1 VHLPVRLGGR
11 GGAGYW
17 GGVKSGGCGG
27 DTRTTAGE
35 VVEPW
40 DVDNVAVL
48 IVVAVGVG
56 VVVVGGG
63 GAVVATVAAVLSVV
77 AVDAGRRGAFSH
89 LLKTTTP
96 ATLRARSG
104 RRGGSAGGG
113 LSSEVSTLSALP
125 FHLYSS
131 YPSYPAYYI
140 YIYTSRP
147 GHDAHSGGGNYAVCT
162 ARTHAR
168 ARARL
173 NANART
179 RTSTIVL
186 VRFPFRHFRCTRD
199 RLNVGS

>member
-89 LLKTTTP
+89 LKTTTP
-96 ATLRARSG
+96 ATLRGRSG

-113 LSSEVSTLSALP
+113 LLSEVSTLSALP

-131 YPSYPAYYI
+131 PRTPRI
-140 YIYTSRP
+140 YLYVAPR
-147 GHDAHSGGGNYAVCT
+147 ARRALEGGNYAFVYFAGARVC
-162 ARTHAR
+162 
-168 ARARL
+168 
-173 NANART
+173 
-179 RTSTIVL
+179 V
-186 VRFPFRHFRCTRD
+186 
-199 RLNVGS
+199 